1 MTGAEKTKL
10 NALIAKAEKIAN
22 PKGENFFDVMTSFV
36 NGYIFDNIDYVIDKV
51 EKLEKRSQ
59 SHDNR

>member
-1 MTGAEKTKL
+1 MTGAEKTRL

-22 PKGENFFDVMTSFV
+22 AKGENFFDVMTSFV

>member
-22 PKGENFFDVMTSFV
+22 AKGANFFDVMTSFV
-36 NGYIFDNIDYVIDKV
+36 NSYIFDNVDYVID
-51 EKLEKRSQ
+51 KLEKRSQ

>member
-22 PKGENFFDVMTSFV
+22 AKGENFFDVMTSFV
-36 NGYIFDNIDYVIDKV
+36 NGYIFDNIDYVIYKV
-51 EKLEKRSQ
+51 EKLEKR
-59 SHDNR
+59 

>member
-22 PKGENFFDVMTSFV
+22 AKGENFFDDMTSFV

>member
-22 PKGENFFDVMTSFV
+22 AKGENIFDVMTSFV
-36 NGYIFDNIDYVIDKV
+36 NSYIFDNVDYVID
-51 EKLEKRSQ
+51 KLEKRSQ

>member
-10 NALIAKAEKIAN
+10 NALIAKGEKIAN
-22 PKGENFFDVMTSFV
+22 AKGENFFDVMTSFV

>member
-22 PKGENFFDVMTSFV
+22 AKEENFFDVMTSFV
-36 NGYIFDNIDYVIDKV
+36 NSYIFDNVDYVID
-51 EKLEKRSQ
+51 KLEKRSQ

>member
-22 PKGENFFDVMTSFV
+22 AKGENFFDAMTSFV